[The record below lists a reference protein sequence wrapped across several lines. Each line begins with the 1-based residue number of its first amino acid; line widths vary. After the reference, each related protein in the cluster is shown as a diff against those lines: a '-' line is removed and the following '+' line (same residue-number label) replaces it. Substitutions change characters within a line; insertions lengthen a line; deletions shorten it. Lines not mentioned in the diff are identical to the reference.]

1 MEIKNNG
8 YNVVEVYIG
17 TVVTAG
23 TKTEIGTKADFDKV
37 AALADAGGLMRV
49 HVKLGDDQLDGLVL
63 ASHVGPYIDLGSVTN
78 FGGTPSVIAGT
89 AELDTGKFYLTINMY
104 PISTTRTSTKS
115 ASK

>member
-8 YNVVEVYIG
+8 YNVAEVYIG

-49 HVKLGDDQLDGLVL
+49 HIKLGDDQLDGLVL
-63 ASHVGPYIDLGSVTN
+63 ATHVAQYIDLGSVTN
-78 FGGTPSVIAGT
+78 FGGSPSVIAGT
-89 AELDTGKFYLTINMY
+89 VELDTNKMYLTVNMY
-104 PISTTRTSTKS
+104 PISTAKAAAKSTSK
-115 ASK
+115 